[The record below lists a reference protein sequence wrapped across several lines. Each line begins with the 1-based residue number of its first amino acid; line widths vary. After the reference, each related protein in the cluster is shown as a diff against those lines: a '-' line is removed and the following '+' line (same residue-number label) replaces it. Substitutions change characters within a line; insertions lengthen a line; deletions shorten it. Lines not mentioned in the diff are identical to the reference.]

1 MMSRNKG
8 NRNEAAKEAF
18 NEASNFEL
26 AEEVFGTAK
35 MMAFLK
41 VSIKSSIFFSVNDEY
56 LYFVRNLLFVTP

>member
-26 AEEVFGTAK
+26 AEEALGTAK
-35 MMAFLK
+35 MMAFLM
-41 VSIKSSIFFSVNDEY
+41 VPIKSSIF
-56 LYFVRNLLFVTP
+56 LFKLQS